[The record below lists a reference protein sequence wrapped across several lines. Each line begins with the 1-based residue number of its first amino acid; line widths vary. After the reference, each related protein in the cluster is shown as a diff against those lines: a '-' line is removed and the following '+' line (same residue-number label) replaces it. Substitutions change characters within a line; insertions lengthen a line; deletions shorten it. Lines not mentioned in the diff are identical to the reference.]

1 MPNDEKQKF
10 ELSDV
15 DVETLGLVFAGAN
28 REDFFMVK
36 SAEASTND
44 SENDSED
51 EDKKKE
57 CDEMQEADKSEVGKD
72 SKKLSDLGRRFV
84 ELIVN
89 TAKEI
94 LLQEKS
100 PASVVE
106 ASTET
111 VDNNTVAS
119 EAEIIESAKE
129 EEVTETIKETMSEP
143 VTESDVVEATEK
155 ATIAEVTVEVTE
167 LSKESNMSEE
177 NQVDVEKYNDL
188 VSRLEKAEQALVI
201 AKEEKERSEFISKAR
216 SLSALPLSP
225 GELADH
231 MYWLSKTDQARYEWF
246 AAVMQTMDNHLVDN
260 QLWLE
265 KGVNYAAEAT
275 DAVTKATR
283 SANPRDELLKVGR
296 DDAMAYLRTARKPGR
311 EV

>member
-1 MPNDEKQKF
+1 MPNEEKQKF

-36 SAEASTND
+36 SAEASTDNED
-44 SENDSED
+44 GIED

-57 CDEMQEADKSEVGKD
+57 CDEMQEADKSEMGQD
-72 SKKLSDLGRRFV
+72 SKKLSDLGKRFI

-106 ASTET
+106 ESTET
-111 VDNNTVAS
+111 VDNTVAS

-129 EEVTETIKETMSEP
+129 EEVKEETSEP
-143 VTESDVVEATEK
+143 VTESDVVETTEQ
-155 ATIAEVTVEVTE
+155 AAIAEVAVEENE
-167 LSKESNMSEE
+167 LSKENNMSEE

-225 GELADH
+225 DELADH
-231 MYWLSKTDQARYEWF
+231 MYWLSKTDPTRYEWF

-296 DDAMAYLRTARKPGR
+296 DDAMAYLRSARKPGR